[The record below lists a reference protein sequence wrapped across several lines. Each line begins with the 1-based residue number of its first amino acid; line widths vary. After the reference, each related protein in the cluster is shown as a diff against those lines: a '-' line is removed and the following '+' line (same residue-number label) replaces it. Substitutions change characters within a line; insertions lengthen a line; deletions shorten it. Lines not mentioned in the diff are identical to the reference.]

1 MLTLSY
7 LKQYQYNNNTQAE
20 TIHEEIDTQNRMLQ
34 NLEEDLS
41 DAEEQ
46 LGVVMGKLG
55 KLLKTKNKCQ
65 LGLILILSFIVLVL
79 FFLVL
84 YT

>member
-1 MLTLSY
+1 ML
-7 LKQYQYNNNTQAE
+7 N
-20 TIHEEIDTQNRMLQ
+20 

-41 DAEEQ
+41 DVEEQ

-65 LGLILILSFIVLVL
+65 LGLILILSLIVLVL